1 MQSTGKRLYI
11 VGLSRQ
17 HVTVEVCVVYIEKFD
32 KSASSEFLAEMPP
45 AHGCGHVKC
54 TNRGVYHSTA
64 SDTSSVV
71 LCSYFALLYCP
82 GYLWRGSSH
91 MYRAKDVLV
100 TWLFASEALDHLIY
114 SRSNCSCMFLI
125 LAVWRS
131 PRSLGKRALMAWFNF
146 DSGCKCLNMGH
157 ISDFPLSL
165 LQRVHMAVGYIN
177 YYVNFVYFSHKT

>member
-71 LCSYFALLYCP
+71 LCSFSALQVFT
-82 GYLWRGSSH
+82 
-91 MYRAKDVLV
+91 ALV
-100 TWLFASEALDHLIY
+100 IFEGVVVTCIGQKM
-114 SRSNCSCMFLI
+114 C
-125 LAVWRS
+125 
-131 PRSLGKRALMAWFNF
+131 
-146 DSGCKCLNMGH
+146 
-157 ISDFPLSL
+157 LSL
-165 LQRVHMAVGYIN
+165 DCSLL
-177 YYVNFVYFSHKT
+177 KL